1 MWRICAEMNLPN
13 RAGLLKCLQ
22 KKTWPLRQLGHDP
35 CFIFPV
41 IVGKP
46 HHQRRNL
53 MRKAVGL
60 ALALTLAFS
69 LTAAAEETRGTIW
82 STNAADRSI
91 VLEDGT
97 VLWVSEGQFAELAPG
112 DRVQAAYQTTGDK
125 KVVTQL
131 SRFAAAPDGTRDP
144 VDSMQSPD

>member
-1 MWRICAEMNLPN
+1 
-13 RAGLLKCLQ
+13 
-22 KKTWPLRQLGHDP
+22 
-35 CFIFPV
+35 
-41 IVGKP
+41 
-46 HHQRRNL
+46 

-69 LTAAAEETRGTIW
+69 LTAAAEVTRGTVW

-112 DRVQAAYQTTGDK
+112 DRVQAAYETTGNK

-144 VDSMQSPD
+144 VDSMQAPE

>member
-1 MWRICAEMNLPN
+1 M
-13 RAGLLKCLQ
+13 
-22 KKTWPLRQLGHDP
+22 
-35 CFIFPV
+35 
-41 IVGKP
+41 VGKVN
-46 HHQRRNL
+46 HQRRNL

-69 LTAAAEETRGTIW
+69 LTAAAEVTTGTIW

-97 VLWVSEGQFAELAPG
+97 RLWVSEGQFAEVAPG

-144 VDSMQSPD
+144 VDSMQAPD